1 MAQVLVRNLDDKV
14 VARLKKRAQKR
25 GQSLQAE
32 VKRILEEAAEFD
44 PIDAWKAADQ
54 IYQKLKKSGRTF
66 TDSAKLIRE
75 DRDR

>member
-14 VARLKKRAQKR
+14 VAGLKKRAQKR

-44 PIDAWKAADQ
+44 PSDAWKAADH

-66 TDSAKLIRE
+66 TDSTKLIRE